1 VKLLD
6 AKLFSRTLKKFE
18 VAVEEGSRVVSTIGT
33 EVRDPFVL
41 RDSLLGLWLIESKE
55 VLDFEDTFVAQLK
68 LLHKVLECS
77 TQEHILHDEAKLA
90 RFQVLLSNSFRLKKH
105 LLDYLR
111 KFLSR
116 GCGGEVDLCVFRNLE
131 LGWEGSVEGALDLL
145 CHLIVFCLHFN

>member
-1 VKLLD
+1 MKLLD

-41 RDSLLGLWLIESKE
+41 RDSLLGLGLIESKE

-77 TQEHILHDEAKLA
+77 T
-90 RFQVLLSNSFRLKKH
+90 
-105 LLDYLR
+105 
-111 KFLSR
+111 
-116 GCGGEVDLCVFRNLE
+116 
-131 LGWEGSVEGALDLL
+131 
-145 CHLIVFCLHFN
+145 